1 MSNQTSTQALPK
13 FVMEDNL
20 MTEEQMPYLDGNCT
34 VIVHHRKEPT
44 FFVNAG
50 DKIDLDNDFTR
61 VASFNIGTYTEGDV
75 VSAVQAFGHIFFRTN
90 HIDSDWTQEDSI
102 VDMGDFAFTQMLNPV
117 ANSRSTSVGDV
128 YEVVWTSTDWEG
140 NIEAE
145 VSDFYIVN
153 GCGWK
158 EVSGWGDQVW

>member
-1 MSNQTSTQALPK
+1 MSNTSPTPALPK

-34 VIVHHRKEPT
+34 VIVHHRNEPT
-44 FFVNAG
+44 FMVNAG
-50 DKIDLDNDFTR
+50 DKIDLANDYTR
-61 VASFNIGTYTEGDV
+61 VVAFNIGTYTEGDC
-75 VSAVQAFGHIFFRTN
+75 VSAVNALGHIYFRTN
-90 HIDSDWTQEDSI
+90 HIDSDWTQEESI
-102 VDMGDFAFTQMLNPV
+102 VDMAGNCFSQMLNPV

-128 YEVVWTSTDWEG
+128 YEIVWTSTDWEG

-158 EVSGWGDQVW
+158 EVSGFGDQVW